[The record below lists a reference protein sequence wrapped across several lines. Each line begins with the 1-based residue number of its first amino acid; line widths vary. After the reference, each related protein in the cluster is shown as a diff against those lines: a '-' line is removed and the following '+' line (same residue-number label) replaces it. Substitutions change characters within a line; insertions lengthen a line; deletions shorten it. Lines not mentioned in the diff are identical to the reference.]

1 MGFSNKFIQFI
12 KILYNNNISFVI
24 NNGFMLTSIQLL
36 RSLRQGC
43 PLSLPLYVIHR
54 ELITTNINN
63 NENVKGIKIPN
74 NKSICR

>member
-24 NNGFMLTSIQLL
+24 NNEFMSTSIQLL

-63 NENVKGIKIPN
+63 NEIK
-74 NKSICR
+74 K